1 MAIRRE
7 AGRLAD
13 ELGSALG
20 ERPRLRM
27 GGLGVLDV
35 IVNGKVVFSRKA
47 EGPTP
52 PVGEL
57 VSRVR
62 SAR

>member
-1 MAIRRE
+1 MDIRRE

-13 ELGSALG
+13 ELGWTLG

-35 IVNGKVVFSRKA
+35 IVDGKVVFSKKA
-47 EGPTP
+47 EGRSPSAA
-52 PVGEL
+52 EIMA
-57 VSRVR
+57 RVK
-62 SAR
+62 SA

>member
-1 MAIRRE
+1 MDIRRE

-13 ELGSALG
+13 EMGSQLG

-35 IVNGKVVFSRKA
+35 IVDGKVVFSKKT
-47 EGPTP
+47 EGRTP
-52 PVGEL
+52 PVSEL
-57 VSRVR
+57 VARVKR
-62 SAR
+62 A